1 MVKFDEVKKQGKA
14 IFKKSKEI
22 SKKVVKNSGTAMKVA
37 KINAEIILLNNKIKK
52 SKVKLGDMI
61 YQLDVNTKNKKI
73 DDLKLLIKNA
83 LEEIKYLETKKSK

>member
-1 MVKFDEVKKQGKA
+1 MVKFDEVKKQGKK
-14 IFKKSKEI
+14 FLKKSKEI
-22 SKKVVKNSGTAMKVA
+22 SKNVVKKSGTAVKIA
-37 KINAEIILLNNKIKK
+37 KINAEITLLNNKIKK